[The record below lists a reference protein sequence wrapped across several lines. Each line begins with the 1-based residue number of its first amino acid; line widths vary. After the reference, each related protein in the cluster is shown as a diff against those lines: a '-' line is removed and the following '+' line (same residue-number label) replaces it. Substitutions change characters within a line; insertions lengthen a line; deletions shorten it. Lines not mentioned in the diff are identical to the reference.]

1 MKEHGIQNA
10 IRNALAGIAHC
21 FRANV
26 GAGWVGVGKAFK
38 ADRHM
43 TVALEPGDV
52 VLRKARRF
60 DTGLPEGFHDLFGFV
75 PVTITPDMV
84 GQKFARFV
92 SWEIKTETG
101 RPSPAQTNFRH
112 AVNNAGGV
120 SDICRSTEDALDV
133 VAKAKGWHFDRS
145 DYSIDVDDLA
155 RKAGI

>member
-1 MKEHGIQNA
+1 MKEHGIQNT
-10 IRNALAGIAHC
+10 IRNALAGVAHC

-75 PVTITPDMV
+75 QVIITPEMV
-84 GQKFARFV
+84 GHKFARFV
-92 SWEIKTETG
+92 SWEIKTDNG
-101 RPSPAQTNFRH
+101 RPSLAQTNFRN

-120 SDICRSTEDALDV
+120 SEICRSPEEAMCV
-133 VAKAKGWHFDRS
+133 VTR
-145 DYSIDVDDLA
+145 A
-155 RKAGI
+155 RTP